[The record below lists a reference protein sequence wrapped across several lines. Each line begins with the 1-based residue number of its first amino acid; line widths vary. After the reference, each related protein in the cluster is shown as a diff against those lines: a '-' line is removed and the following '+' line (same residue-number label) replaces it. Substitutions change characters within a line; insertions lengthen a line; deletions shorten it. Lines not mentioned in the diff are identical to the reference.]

1 MSLIHETVAR
11 RIVFGAG
18 AVDEVPAELARLG
31 LGRPLVIAGRS
42 QATYAERLLSA
53 VGRGGSIVG
62 VRVHVPAEHADD
74 ARAKAA
80 ELAADCLVA
89 IGGGSAVGLAKA
101 VALTEG
107 LPIAAVPTTYAGSEL
122 TTIWGITQEGR
133 KTTGRAPGVAPRLI
147 VYDPELTYDL
157 PAAVTAA
164 SGMNAVAHCVEA
176 LWAPGATPLTD
187 IAASEGL
194 RRLAAGIRA
203 SLRSPR
209 DADAR
214 ATALTGAWLAG
225 EAFAAGGALH
235 HKLCH
240 VLGGMFDLPHA
251 ELHAALLPYTAAF
264 LLPAAPSAGQR
275 IAAALDADDPAAAIT
290 ALARDV
296 GTPASLAELGM
307 SEDDA
312 VRASAVAAPDLPDLP
327 RRPTLPELEDLLRR
341 AVRGEPA
348 ESAEAA
354 APANA

>member
-1 MSLIHETVAR
+1 MSVVHDTVAR
-11 RIVFGAG
+11 RIVFAAG
-18 AVDEVPAELARLG
+18 AIGELPAELARLG
-31 LGRPLVIAGRS
+31 LGRPLVIAGHS

-53 VGRGGSIVG
+53 VGAGGSIIG
-62 VRVHVPAEHADD
+62 VRVHVPAAHADA

-80 ELAADCLVA
+80 ELGADCLVA

-101 VALTEG
+101 IALSTS

-122 TTIWGITQEGR
+122 TMIWGITEEGR
-133 KTTGRAPGVAPRLI
+133 KTTGREPGVAPRLI
-147 VYDPELTYDL
+147 VYDPELTYEL
-157 PAAVTAA
+157 PARVTAA

-187 IAASEGL
+187 IAATAGL

-203 SLRSPR
+203 SLHSPR

-264 LLPAAPSAGQR
+264 LLPAAPEAGRQ
-275 IAAALDADDPAAAIT
+275 IAAALDADDPAAALV

-307 SEDDA
+307 SEADA
-312 VRASAVAAPDLPDLP
+312 RRAAAVAAPDVPDLP
-327 RRPTLPELEDLLRR
+327 RRPNLAELEDLLLR
-341 AVRGEPA
+341 AVRG
-348 ESAEAA
+348 
-354 APANA
+354 APA

>member
-1 MSLIHETVAR
+1 MSVVHETVAR

-18 AVDEVPAELARLG
+18 AVVELPAELARLG
-31 LGRPLVIAGRS
+31 LRRPLVIAGRA
-42 QATYAERLLSA
+42 QAGYAERLLSV
-53 VGRGGSIVG
+53 VGAGGSIIG
-62 VRVHVPAEHADD
+62 VRVHVPAAHADD
-74 ARAKAA
+74 ARTRAN

-101 VALTEG
+101 VALTAG
-107 LPIAAVPTTYAGSEL
+107 LPIAAVPTTYSGSEL
-122 TTIWGITQEGR
+122 TMIWGITEEGR
-133 KTTGRAPGVAPRLI
+133 KTTGREPGVAPRLI

-157 PAAVTAA
+157 PAAMTAA

-187 IAASEGL
+187 GAATEGL
-194 RRLAAGIRA
+194 RRLATGVRA

-209 DADAR
+209 DPDA
-214 ATALTGAWLAG
+214 LAG

-251 ELHAALLPYTAAF
+251 ELHAVLLPYTSAF
-264 LLPAAPSAGQR
+264 VLPAAPRAGER
-275 IAAALDADDPAAAIT
+275 IASALDADDPAAAIA
-290 ALARDV
+290 ALARAV

-312 VRASAVAAPDLPDLP
+312 MRAAAVAAPDLPDLP
-327 RRPTLPELEDLLRR
+327 RRPTLPELEDILCR
-341 AVRGEPA
+341 AVRGESA
-348 ESAEAA
+348 ESAPEAA
-354 APANA
+354 PGSA

>member
-1 MSLIHETVAR
+1 MSVVHETVTR

-18 AVDEVPAELARLG
+18 AVDALPEELARLE
-31 LGRPLVIAGRS
+31 LRRPLVIAGRS
-42 QATYAERLLSA
+42 QAAHADRLLAA
-53 VGRGGSIVG
+53 VGGGGSIVG
-62 VRVHVPAEHADD
+62 VRVHVPAALADE

-80 ELAADCLVA
+80 ELAADCLVS

-101 VALTEG
+101 VALTGG

-122 TTIWGITQEGR
+122 TTVWGITEDGR
-133 KTTGRAPGVAPRLI
+133 KTTGRAAGVAPRLV

-176 LWAPGATPLTD
+176 LWAAGATPLTD
-187 IAASEGL
+187 IAAAEGL
-194 RRLAAGIRA
+194 RLLAAGIRA

-209 DADAR
+209 DPDAR

-240 VLGGMFDLPHA
+240 VIGGMLDLPHA
-251 ELHAALLPYTAAF
+251 ELHAALIPYTAAF
-264 LLPAAPSAGQR
+264 LLPAAPRAADR
-275 IAAALDADDPAAAIT
+275 IADALDATDPAAAIV

-296 GTPASLAELGM
+296 GTPSSLGELGM
-307 SEDDA
+307 GEDDVA
-312 VRASAVAAPDLPDLP
+312 RVAAAAEPELPELP
-327 RRPTLPELEDLLRR
+327 RRPSRAELEDLLLR
-341 AVRGEPA
+341 AVRG
-348 ESAEAA
+348 
-354 APANA
+354 APVV

>member
-1 MSLIHETVAR
+1 VNTVHETIER

-18 AVDEVPAELARLG
+18 AVESLPAELAGLG
-31 LGRPLVIAGRS
+31 LTRPLVIAGRS
-42 QATYAERLLSA
+42 QATQAERLLAA
-53 VGRGGSIVG
+53 VGAGASIIG
-62 VRVHVPAEHADD
+62 VRVHVPAGLADD

-80 ELAADCLVA
+80 ELGADCLVS

-101 VALTEG
+101 VALTAG

-122 TTIWGITQEGR
+122 TVVWGMTEDGR
-133 KTTGRAPGVAPRLI
+133 KTTGRDPSIAPRLV

-176 LWAPGATPLTD
+176 LWAERATPLTD
-187 IAASEGL
+187 IAATEGL
-194 RRLAAGIRA
+194 RRLAVGMRA
-203 SLRSPR
+203 SLRAPR
-209 DADAR
+209 DPEAR

-264 LLPAAPSAGQR
+264 LLPAAPEAGRR
-275 IAAALDADDPAAAIT
+275 IAAALDADDPAAAIVD
-290 ALARDV
+290 LARDV
-296 GTPASLAELGM
+296 GTPRSLAALGLT
-307 SEDDA
+307 EDDA
-312 VRASAVAAPDLPDLP
+312 VRAAAVAAPELPERP
-327 RRPTLPELEDLLRR
+327 RRPTPAELENLLRR
-341 AVRGEPA
+341 AVRGA
-348 ESAEAA
+348 
-354 APANA
+354 